1 MTRRHPTAGLFLRL
15 LFLAALAT
23 RILAQNADADGKQP
37 SEAELKAKYEAAIN
51 ALPWKKGPGEAKL
64 GDRAT
69 IPYGAEYRFLD
80 AKAAVRRLEMSGN
93 RVDADEIMGMIEH
106 VGDKWWVVFQFE
118 EVGYV
123 KDDDKNDLNADKLL
137 KAYRDGVDADN
148 DRRDGPP
155 TKVVGWQVAPKYDE
169 ATHNLEWAITFETA
183 GEQYVNHNVRILGR
197 KGIMKVVLVED
208 MDELAAT
215 LPKFRAALATFKFD
229 SGESYGEYRPGDKI
243 AKYGLTALVA
253 GGAALGA
260 AKLGLFAKLGFVFK
274 KFFKFI
280 FIAIIAIGASIKK
293 FFTRSSRE

>member
-1 MTRRHPTAGLFLRL
+1 
-15 LFLAALAT
+15 
-23 RILAQNADADGKQP
+23 
-37 SEAELKAKYEAAIN
+37 
-51 ALPWKKGPGEAKL
+51 
-64 GDRAT
+64 
-69 IPYGAEYRFLD
+69 
-80 AKAAVRRLEMSGN
+80 
-93 RVDADEIMGMIEH
+93 MIEH
-106 VGDKWWVVFQFE
+106 VADKWWVVFQFE

-137 KAYRDGVDADN
+137 KSYREGVEADN

-208 MDELAAT
+208 MDDLAAT

-260 AKLGLFAKLGFVFK
+260 AKLGLFAKLGLVFK

>member
-1 MTRRHPTAGLFLRL
+1 
-15 LFLAALAT
+15 
-23 RILAQNADADGKQP
+23 
-37 SEAELKAKYEAAIN
+37 
-51 ALPWKKGPGEAKL
+51 
-64 GDRAT
+64 
-69 IPYGAEYRFLD
+69 
-80 AKAAVRRLEMSGN
+80 MSGN

-148 DRRDGPP
+148 DRREGPP